1 MERLGDR
8 RFPGEGWA
16 GNRGKKLRI
25 EAFSIRPVDT
35 LLARDIE
42 FKALG
47 PKGRQTPWVTDAKL
61 CGTRGQGLPLTGFAI
76 RLAPHVAER
85 FEVVYQGSFFE
96 SGIVGP
102 HRDGELCIPPITD
115 DPLEAINVR
124 LIATLIV
131 KTGGALIASKPR
143 YQTMHDVSSADEG
156 AVLSKTVLNVGC
168 GYPLRQKLH
177 RHFHGPEWR
186 EIRLDLDPAVQPDI
200 VCSITDIS
208 PVAADSVDAVWSSH
222 NLEHLQRHEV
232 PLALA
237 EFLRV
242 LKPHGLLL
250 LTLPDL
256 QQVARLVAEDR
267 LEDSAYISQSG
278 PITPLDMIFGHTA
291 SLARGNQF
299 MAHRTGFTARTLHRL
314 LIETGF
320 VEVTL
325 RQATSFDL
333 WATGHKPGRG

>member
-1 MERLGDR
+1 MPEVSLPGD
-8 RFPGEGWA
+8 
-16 GNRGKKLRI
+16 
-25 EAFSIRPVDT
+25 
-35 LLARDIE
+35 
-42 FKALG
+42 
-47 PKGRQTPWVTDAKL
+47 
-61 CGTRGQGLPLTGFAI
+61 
-76 RLAPHVAER
+76 
-85 FEVVYQGSFFE
+85 
-96 SGIVGP
+96 
-102 HRDGELCIPPITD
+102 
-115 DPLEAINVR
+115 
-124 LIATLIV
+124 
-131 KTGGALIASKPR
+131 
-143 YQTMHDVSSADEG
+143 G
-156 AVLSKTVLNVGC
+156 AVPSKTVLNVGC

-208 PVAADSVDAVWSSH
+208 PVAADWVDAVWSSH

-250 LTLPDL
+250 VTLPDL
-256 QQVARLVAEDR
+256 QQVARLVVEDR
-267 LEDSAYISQSG
+267 LEESAYVSQSG

-299 MAHRTGFTARTLHRL
+299 MAHRTGFTARSLHKL
-314 LIETGF
+314 LIEAGF

-325 RQATSFDL
+325 RQGAAFDL
-333 WATGHKPGRG
+333 WATGYKPGRG

>member
-1 MERLGDR
+1 MPEVSLPGD
-8 RFPGEGWA
+8 
-16 GNRGKKLRI
+16 
-25 EAFSIRPVDT
+25 
-35 LLARDIE
+35 
-42 FKALG
+42 
-47 PKGRQTPWVTDAKL
+47 
-61 CGTRGQGLPLTGFAI
+61 
-76 RLAPHVAER
+76 
-85 FEVVYQGSFFE
+85 
-96 SGIVGP
+96 
-102 HRDGELCIPPITD
+102 
-115 DPLEAINVR
+115 
-124 LIATLIV
+124 
-131 KTGGALIASKPR
+131 
-143 YQTMHDVSSADEG
+143 G
-156 AVLSKTVLNVGC
+156 AVPSKTVLNVGC

-208 PVAADSVDAVWSSH
+208 PVAADWVDAVWSSH

-267 LEDSAYISQSG
+267 LEESAYVSQSG

-299 MAHRTGFTARTLHRL
+299 MAHRTGFTARSLHKL
-314 LIETGF
+314 LIEAGF

-325 RQATSFDL
+325 RQGASFDL
-333 WATGHKPGRG
+333 WATGYKPGRG

>member
-1 MERLGDR
+1 
-8 RFPGEGWA
+8 
-16 GNRGKKLRI
+16 
-25 EAFSIRPVDT
+25 
-35 LLARDIE
+35 
-42 FKALG
+42 
-47 PKGRQTPWVTDAKL
+47 
-61 CGTRGQGLPLTGFAI
+61 
-76 RLAPHVAER
+76 
-85 FEVVYQGSFFE
+85 
-96 SGIVGP
+96 
-102 HRDGELCIPPITD
+102 
-115 DPLEAINVR
+115 
-124 LIATLIV
+124 
-131 KTGGALIASKPR
+131 
-143 YQTMHDVSSADEG
+143 
-156 AVLSKTVLNVGC
+156 LNVGC

-177 RHFHGPEWR
+177 RHFRGSEWR
-186 EIRLDLDPAVQPDI
+186 EVRLDLDPAVQPDI
-200 VCSITDIS
+200 VCSITDIG

-299 MAHRTGFTARTLHRL
+299 MAHRTGFTARSLHKL
-314 LIETGF
+314 LIEAGF

-325 RQATSFDL
+325 RQGASFDL
-333 WATGHKPGRG
+333 WATGYKPGRG

>member
-1 MERLGDR
+1 MPEV
-8 RFPGEGWA
+8 
-16 GNRGKKLRI
+16 
-25 EAFSIRPVDT
+25 S
-35 LLARDIE
+35 
-42 FKALG
+42 
-47 PKGRQTPWVTDAKL
+47 
-61 CGTRGQGLPLTGFAI
+61 LTG
-76 RLAPHVAER
+76 
-85 FEVVYQGSFFE
+85 
-96 SGIVGP
+96 
-102 HRDGELCIPPITD
+102 D
-115 DPLEAINVR
+115 
-124 LIATLIV
+124 
-131 KTGGALIASKPR
+131 
-143 YQTMHDVSSADEG
+143 SA
-156 AVLSKTVLNVGC
+156 VPSKTVLNVGC

-208 PVAADSVDAVWSSH
+208 PVAADWVDAVWSSH

-267 LEDSAYISQSG
+267 LEESAYVSQSG

-299 MAHRTGFTARTLHRL
+299 MAHRTGFTARSLHKL
-314 LIETGF
+314 LIEAGF

-325 RQATSFDL
+325 RQGASFDL
-333 WATGHKPGRG
+333 WATGYKPGRG